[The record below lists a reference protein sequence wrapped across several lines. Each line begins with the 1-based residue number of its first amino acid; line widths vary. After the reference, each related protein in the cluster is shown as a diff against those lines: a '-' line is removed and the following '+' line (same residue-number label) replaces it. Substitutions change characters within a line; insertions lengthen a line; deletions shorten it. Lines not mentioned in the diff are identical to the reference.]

1 MEISCTRC
9 HQPVLAENCYCPY
22 CGLPQLVY
30 EAEGAASQSSP
41 DAPGEVVQDA
51 GTLAWKPAL
60 RAALMLAVPAGL
72 LSSGVSP
79 LSPFGVVWAAAGAA
93 CAVTL
98 YVRHQRAAWITIGAG
113 ARIGLVTGLMA
124 AWLAFGVSGGVL
136 LVVLFACFAVFQW
149 RREYARAEKLVRS
162 GASAHHPI
170 LADEHFTMQQRMTAL
185 PRVLPFLLLLSG
197 VMVALYG
204 GIATPSETAGLGAVL
219 AASRVMVDAHYLSDV
234 VAGLALVTGGFFGT
248 HALAS
253 AWTTARAPTARGQAS
268 ALYLLFYYLG
278 PGFIGAFAG
287 RLWASHGWPGVT
299 LGLGAILLAPLAILT
314 LSPLR
319 RLSRG

>member
-41 DAPGEVVQDA
+41 DAPDEVVQDA

-124 AWLAFGVSGGVL
+124 AWLAFGVSGSALFVERFVL
-136 LVVLFACFAVFQW
+136 HQAPQIDAVYKTFSDAWQLKTQESVAAKGPAEAAQIQPGLAHIQAW
-149 RREYARAEKLVRS
+149 IASPYGHAGIWTMAYAFSSV
-162 GASAHHPI
+162 
-170 LADEHFTMQQRMTAL
+170 
-185 PRVLPFLLLLSG
+185 FLLLFSIG
-197 VMVALYG
+197 G
-204 GIATPSETAGLGAVL
+204 GILGARWM
-219 AASRVMVDAHYLSDV
+219 AR
-234 VAGLALVTGGFFGT
+234 T
-248 HALAS
+248 H
-253 AWTTARAPTARGQAS
+253 RPE
-268 ALYLLFYYLG
+268 
-278 PGFIGAFAG
+278 I
-287 RLWASHGWPGVT
+287 
-299 LGLGAILLAPLAILT
+299 
-314 LSPLR
+314 
-319 RLSRG
+319 